1 MHYFPIV
8 IVRRRRGIL
17 NREVLVPESETMPIY
32 LEYLICSVLYRE
44 KVEFR
49 RRGAVE
55 FQTRYTQLNLISLE
69 LVLIAEA
76 RARMR
81 TLCLYAF

>member
-1 MHYFPIV
+1 MCQVVANGFFSFYKGKLHYFPIV

-17 NREVLVPESETMPIY
+17 NRELLVPESETMPIY

-55 FQTRYTQLNLISLE
+55 FQTRYTVE
-69 LVLIAEA
+69 LD
-76 RARMR
+76 
-81 TLCLYAF
+81 FS